1 MNLKSPFF
9 STWLGL
15 NWFSVLVLSN
25 GKYFFDW
32 LPIRDLGLGV
42 RETRWW
48 TAHTHHINNFASLF
62 QVVKMFMVVV
72 VIFAICWLPYHVYFI
87 YTYHNKEVTTKPYIQ
102 HVYLSFYWLAMANA
116 MINPAIY
123 YGMNARY
130 VQWDLRYYITCCHN
144 FSWACPVIFHGLT
157 NCKK

>member
-1 MNLKSPFF
+1 
-9 STWLGL
+9 
-15 NWFSVLVLSN
+15 
-25 GKYFFDW
+25 
-32 LPIRDLGLGV
+32 
-42 RETRWW
+42 
-48 TAHTHHINNFASLF
+48 
-62 QVVKMFMVVV
+62 MFMVVV

-130 VQWDLRYYITCCHN
+130 VHQWKLGQQTPSVGTILAYLETT
-144 FSWACPVIFHGLT
+144 A
-157 NCKK
+157 

>member
-1 MNLKSPFF
+1 MTSFLLHWDKILTNKIISFHIRITFQRYPQRFPKNFPQKTQDFENIQFPISP
-9 STWLGL
+9 L
-15 NWFSVLVLSN
+15 
-25 GKYFFDW
+25 
-32 LPIRDLGLGV
+32 
-42 RETRWW
+42 E
-48 TAHTHHINNFASLF
+48 AHTHHINNFASFF

-130 VQWDLRYYITCCHN
+130 VQQWNLL
-144 FSWACPVIFHGLT
+144 S
-157 NCKK
+157 

>member
-1 MNLKSPFF
+1 MLIWS
-9 STWLGL
+9 
-15 NWFSVLVLSN
+15 
-25 GKYFFDW
+25 
-32 LPIRDLGLGV
+32 RDLFITTSDFFFCIKNFQAKLSTLPAQIFQPGIIYQLQIWDWEFVKLGG
-42 RETRWW
+42 EQL
-48 TAHTHHINNFASLF
+48 ILIISIILPFF

-130 VQWDLRYYITCCHN
+130 VQQ
-144 FSWACPVIFHGLT
+144 
-157 NCKK
+157 

>member
-1 MNLKSPFF
+1 MGNISLIGYQLQIWDWEFVK
-9 STWLGL
+9 LGGEQL
-15 NWFSVLVLSN
+15 ILIISII
-25 GKYFFDW
+25 
-32 LPIRDLGLGV
+32 LPL
-42 RETRWW
+42 
-48 TAHTHHINNFASLF
+48 FF

-130 VQWDLRYYITCCHN
+130 VHQ
-144 FSWACPVIFHGLT
+144 
-157 NCKK
+157 

>member
-1 MNLKSPFF
+1 VK
-9 STWLGL
+9 LGGEQL
-15 NWFSVLVLSN
+15 
-25 GKYFFDW
+25 
-32 LPIRDLGLGV
+32 
-42 RETRWW
+42 
-48 TAHTHHINNFASLF
+48 NNFASFF

-130 VQWDLRYYITCCHN
+130 VHTVRPKVLLPT
-144 FSWACPVIFHGLT
+144 VLIFHGLAQ
-157 NCKK
+157 